1 MSLAPPGQR
10 RLGLVLG
17 GGASRGLAHI
27 GVLQVLEEAG
37 IRPQLVVGT
46 SVGAFIGA
54 GVAAG
59 KSSAEL
65 TAFGLGIRWR
75 HLVRPSWPQRGF
87 LSMAPLERVLIRW
100 LGDRWIEELPLPYA
114 CVATDVLSGRPRVFT
129 EGRLAPRVRASCSV
143 PIIIRPCLIE
153 DRWYVDGGMTNNLP
167 VDVARRL
174 GAEVVLA
181 VNLFGP
187 AEHLPAGLGAY
198 SAVVLGHTLVRAGA
212 DPTLADVLVAPDL
225 TDFDLICMPR
235 QALIAR
241 GRAAMTAQLP
251 RLRAALGRAI

>member
-1 MSLAPPGQR
+1 MPLVRFEQR

-59 KSSAEL
+59 KSIAEI
-65 TAFGLGIRWR
+65 TAIGLRIRWR
-75 HLVRPSWPQRGF
+75 HLVRPTWPRRGF
-87 LSMAPLERVLIRW
+87 LSLKPLERVLIRW
-100 LGDRWIEELPLPYA
+100 LGDRRIEELPLPYA
-114 CVATDVLSGRPRVFT
+114 CVATDALSGRPHVFT

-143 PIIIRPCLIE
+143 PIIIQPCLIE

-167 VDVARRL
+167 VGVARRL

-187 AEHLPAGLGAY
+187 AGHLPAGLGAY

-212 DPTLADVLVAPDL
+212 DATLAEVLVEPDL
-225 TDFDLICMPR
+225 TDFGMIGMR
-235 QALIAR
+235 REALIAR
-241 GRAAMTAQLP
+241 GRAAMTAQLS
-251 RLRAALGRAI
+251 RLRAALDQTI